1 MRFFLI
7 GLPGSGKS
15 HWAKIWSERNSI
27 PYYDLDDIIEKS
39 EGFTI
44 SEIFKNEGEQHFR
57 NLETF
62 YLEKLIKN
70 FKVIIIACGGG
81 TPCFNDNMDL
91 MNQSG
96 KTIYLNEPISQI
108 ADRLWQSDKQSTRPL
123 LADCNNIAEVT
134 EKLKE
139 MNAQRSQFYKQ
150 AKVEWESWDE
160 ASLKF

>member
-27 PYYDLDDIIEKS
+27 PYFDLDEIIEKS
-39 EGFTI
+39 EGFAI

-57 NLETF
+57 NLESF

-70 FKVIIIACGGG
+70 FKVIIIATGGG
-81 TPCFNDNMDL
+81 TACFNSNMEL

-96 KTIYLNEPISQI
+96 KTIYLNTPIAQI
-108 ADRLWQSDKQSTRPL
+108 AERLWEAEQQSSRPL
-123 LADCNNIAEVT
+123 LANCQTLTEVIA
-134 EKLKE
+134 KLEE
-139 MNAQRSQFYKQ
+139 MQTQRSQFYQQ
-150 AKVEWESWDE
+150 AKIIWENWDE